1 MFWAAKEDQEEEA
14 PCAAILP
21 PQLDLG
27 AHPADAVILF
37 PAMQAAVFHDIP
49 FGGRIAASV
58 PPEKDDIREA
68 AAFLIRIPTG
78 TLQICVCAPSKKR
91 RAKNGFSVQVISG
104 VCPRSL
110 TLTILYTQPYLRCQ
124 EDRTMASYVAVAL
137 AAIRPVIKV
146 RNCDPYA

>member
-68 AAFLIRIPTG
+68 AAVLIRIPTG
-78 TLQICVCAPSKKR
+78 TLQISVFAPPQ
-91 RAKNGFSVQVISG
+91 KNGAPKMGFQF
-104 VCPRSL
+104 RSSAGCAHVL
-110 TLTILYTQPYLRCQ
+110 SHSQSSTPSHT
-124 EDRTMASYVAVAL
+124 
-137 AAIRPVIKV
+137 
-146 RNCDPYA
+146 